1 MSILIPGRLIYL
13 CIALKIFFK
22 KLGQFLHWTL
32 ALFYDMQVA
41 QGHFFRCC
49 LFIVTLPG
57 SLCLMILGYCQ
68 NILFDF
74 LAMEACSLGRVQGS

>member
-1 MSILIPGRLIYL
+1 MSVLIPGRLIYL

-41 QGHFFRCC
+41 QGHFFYMLSFYCDITGESVFNDIR
-49 LFIVTLPG
+49 ILPEH
-57 SLCLMILGYCQ
+57 LI
-68 NILFDF
+68 
-74 LAMEACSLGRVQGS
+74 